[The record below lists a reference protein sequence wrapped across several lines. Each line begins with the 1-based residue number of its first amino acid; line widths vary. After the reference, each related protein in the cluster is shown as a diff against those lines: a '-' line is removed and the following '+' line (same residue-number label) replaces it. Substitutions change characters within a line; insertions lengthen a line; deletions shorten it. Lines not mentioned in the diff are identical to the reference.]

1 MPGERRGL
9 KITQGVDRRDA
20 MRWPV
25 SIAAT
30 VKESRLCF
38 QNVAMVEISRTGCR
52 LETGFLLPPGMETI
66 IRLPGFKALNATVV
80 WSDRA
85 AAGLRFAAPLH
96 LGVVNHLMSLPS
108 KQEQAEYRPLSALR

>member
-1 MPGERRGL
+1 MPGDRRGL
-9 KITQGVDRRDA
+9 KITQGVDRRGA

-25 SIAAT
+25 TIAAS

-38 QNVAMVEISRTGCR
+38 QNVVLVEISRTGCR

-66 IRLPGFKALNATVV
+66 VRLPGFKALNATVV

-85 AAGLRFAAPLH
+85 SAGLRFAAPLH
-96 LGVVNHLMSLPS
+96 PGVVTHLMSMPTPQQQS
-108 KQEQAEYRPLSALR
+108 EYRPLSGLS

>member
-1 MPGERRGL
+1 MPGDRRGL

-38 QNVAMVEISRTGCR
+38 QGVRLVEISRAGCR
-52 LETGFLLPPGMETI
+52 IETGFLLPPGMSTVL
-66 IRLPGFKALNATVV
+66 RLPGFKALNATVV
-80 WSDRA
+80 WSERA
-85 AAGLRFAAPLH
+85 AAGLRFAEPLH
-96 LGVVNHLMSLPS
+96 PGVVTHLMSLPTP
-108 KQEQAEYRPLSALR
+108 EQQSEYRSLSSLR